1 METFTIVIASLALL
15 VSILSLLKDYIFRA
29 KVDYHFKIISPN
41 CHKTKIVYQ
50 FSNGVNTGMQPCYYY
65 RLKGE
70 SKNWI
75 APEKL
80 ELMIV
85 KKWYKKG
92 DEFIPDNTFLPMSLN
107 WSHYG
112 KSVLDN
118 IAPKLF
124 KFCDFGSII
133 HPDYQ
138 SSLVNDFGIKLRQ
151 GGVALSMDLEVK
163 PFTGT
168 HILTPG
174 IYKFEFA
181 LSGKNVSK
189 KTKTFEITFSD
200 YWSDDENDML
210 NNCLKVEEL

>member
-1 METFTIVIASLALL
+1 MEIFTIIIAGFALL
-15 VSILSLLKDYIFRA
+15 VSILSLFKDYIFRA
-29 KVDYHFKIISPN
+29 KVDYQFKIISPN
-41 CHKTKIVYQ
+41 CHKTKILYQ
-50 FSNGVNTGMQPCYYY
+50 FSNGAQPCYYY
-65 RLKGE
+65 RLKVE

-80 ELMIV
+80 ELMITR
-85 KKWYKKG
+85 KWYKKG
-92 DEFIPDNTFLPMSLN
+92 DNFILDDTFLPMSLN

-112 KSVLDN
+112 KPVLDN

-138 SSLVNDFGIKLRQ
+138 NLLVNDFGIKLEQ
-151 GGVALSMDLEVK
+151 GGVALSMNLEVQ

-168 HILTPG
+168 HILIPG

-189 KTKTFEITFSD
+189 KMKTFGIDFSD
-200 YWSDDENDML
+200 YWRDEENDML
-210 NNCLKVEEL
+210 NHCLKVTEL